1 MGTLESLTP
10 LTLLQIRLVLRA
22 EDSLLLPAYKG
33 TTLRGGF
40 GVAFKDAVC
49 VVEHRTCERCLLRS
63 QCAYPYVFETPVPEG
78 TTRMRKYP
86 AAPHPFVFLPPLE
99 EKTRYRAGETL
110 TFDMTLIGRAA
121 AYLPYFIYAFER
133 LGRHRG
139 FGKGRG
145 RFSVAAVLWRTP
157 QGETV
162 PIYTETSL
170 TLSAAFR
177 PATIRDLLP
186 NVPRLVPV
194 LHDVRRVVE
203 QWCRA
208 RFGGRLTLDLD
219 WDVTL
224 RGNDFYG
231 KRFRAVLET
240 VRERSEQAKKRKLSA
255 VLMENGRWNDGGAFV
270 LSERYARYQHEG
282 TWESCGEKPAE
293 PATPEDGG
301 MRIGA
306 DCRDLRQMGRK
317 LPDDSA
323 LVWDTRNADLTFFG
337 DAVGIKLVN
346 RAGLH
351 GVGERIEEIN
361 APDGTFP
368 CRFMATHVPRLE
380 AGQSPGLERPGAD
393 EETASLG
400 PGDPLPFDVIAE
412 RALRADTSD
421 NGQDSV
427 RRGVADL
434 GVLKGD
440 VDFLGRIF
448 SDGMG
453 EDFSI
458 SRYATLSRMLDLF
471 FRGYLETV
479 TTHDF
484 RNTYT
489 VYAGGDDLLLI
500 TDWQNALA
508 LADRLA
514 CDFRAYVCDNPN
526 LTLSIGLAVTKPHF
540 PIRLGAEHA
549 EQCLQKSKDRGRDR
563 LTVFGETVTWRVFR
577 EKLEPYFQFLDDN
590 VQSGEFGTAFLYR
603 LLHYHRMHRELQA
616 GKVERAVYRS
626 RLSYDLKR
634 NIEKRDTAGRVTNQA
649 VLDELYRLFDL
660 RTPDVEVMNH
670 LAIPLHWALYRNR
683 QGG

>member
-1 MGTLESLTP
+1 M
-10 LTLLQIRLVLRA
+10 
-22 EDSLLLPAYKG
+22 
-33 TTLRGGF
+33 
-40 GVAFKDAVC
+40 
-49 VVEHRTCERCLLRS
+49 
-63 QCAYPYVFETPVPEG
+63 
-78 TTRMRKYP
+78 
-86 AAPHPFVFLPPLE
+86 
-99 EKTRYRAGETL
+99 
-110 TFDMTLIGRAA
+110 
-121 AYLPYFIYAFER
+121 
-133 LGRHRG
+133 
-139 FGKGRG
+139 
-145 RFSVAAVLWRTP
+145 
-157 QGETV
+157 
-162 PIYTETSL
+162 
-170 TLSAAFR
+170 
-177 PATIRDLLP
+177 
-186 NVPRLVPV
+186 
-194 LHDVRRVVE
+194 LHDVRRVVG

-208 RFGGRLTLDLD
+208 RFSGRLTLNLD

-240 VRERSEQAKKRKLSA
+240 VRERLEQAKKRKLSA

-270 LSERYARYQHEG
+270 LSERYARYRHEG
-282 TWESCGEKPAE
+282 TYESCGQEPAE
-293 PATPEDGG
+293 PARPEDDG

-337 DAVGIKLVN
+337 DAVGIKLVS
-346 RAGLH
+346 RTGLR

-368 CRFMATHVPRLE
+368 CRFMATRVPRLE
-380 AGQSPGLERPGAD
+380 DGQSPGLERPGAD
-393 EETASLG
+393 
-400 PGDPLPFDVIAE
+400 DPLPFDVIAE

-421 NGQDSV
+421 DGQASV

-434 GVLKGD
+434 GVIKGD

-458 SRYATLSRMLDLF
+458 SRYVTLSRMLDLF

-484 RNTYT
+484 PNTYT

-500 TDWQNALA
+500 TDWENALA

-577 EKLEPYFQFLDDN
+577 EKLEPYFRFLDGN

-649 VLDELYRLFDL
+649 VLDELYRVFDL